1 MEKKKDSLFNKWCWE
16 NWTATCKIMK
26 LEHSLT
32 PSIKIN
38 SKQIKDLNV
47 RTETLRL
54 LEENIGRTLFDIT
67 AAIFLDL
74 SSRVME
80 IKTKTNKQD
89 LIIFFQDLIKSFC
102 TAQEVINK
110 KIAYRTGQI
119 STKDATNK
127 GLISKIHKQLIWF
140 SIQKKKKGKKWVEDL
155 NRHFSR
161 EDIQM
166 TNRHMKKC
174 SIPQIIKRH
183 ANQND
188 NEVSPHSGQYG
199 HQQNVHK

>member
-1 MEKKKDSLFNKWCWE
+1 MHSTRSHKQKDSLQNRTNIYKGCNQQGTDFQN
-16 NWTATCKIMK
+16 TQIAHMVQY
-26 LEHSLT
+26 LE
-32 PSIKIN
+32 
-38 SKQIKDLNV
+38 
-47 RTETLRL
+47 
-54 LEENIGRTLFDIT
+54 
-67 AAIFLDL
+67 
-74 SSRVME
+74 
-80 IKTKTNKQD
+80 
-89 LIIFFQDLIKSFC
+89 
-102 TAQEVINK
+102 
-110 KIAYRTGQI
+110 
-119 STKDATNK
+119 
-127 GLISKIHKQLIWF
+127 
-140 SIQKKKKGKKWVEDL
+140 KKKGKKWVEDL